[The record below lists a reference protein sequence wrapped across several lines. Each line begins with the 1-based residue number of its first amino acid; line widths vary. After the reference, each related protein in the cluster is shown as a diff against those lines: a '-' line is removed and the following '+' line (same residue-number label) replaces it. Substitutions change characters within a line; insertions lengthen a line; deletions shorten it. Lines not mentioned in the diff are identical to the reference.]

1 MPYPIPVFHGGSTR
15 WTPFNKTKGG
25 SKIMKRTV
33 VILIIIFMIIATPMD
48 TSNHGESFDAPN
60 DIVINNY
67 SEPSANSAILASE
80 QQYIVIEMTGGDI
93 TSHGDEWSQLLNASG
108 IVSNVVEVS
117 DVITTPDVLDDA
129 PAIIVDASIGSSD
142 GASAPQT
149 FIDIL
154 VQKDISLILIGRSSW
169 ILHRLRGTDP
179 PSLTAPAT
187 VVLLESAEYAGAVFM
202 TSPIPLSVGTP
213 LTTENGIVLPLDQIQ
228 TSKSR
233 IVELTGAEPSSIA
246 CLRYDSYPLDAFL
259 LSVEDP
265 TLLTET
271 GRGLLQNTIAFT
283 TSIRETQTASILE
296 NQQVEGGS
304 LLPGGFYYMHEPT
317 IAETYYAVSS
327 AYSLLTGPS
336 WTSWVAQ
343 NSELVQNVLE
353 ILQVD
358 LGTETGFMT
367 SESEGTVN
375 CRSTAQGLWL
385 IETLGFG
392 GSFNKADIVS
402 YLSSR
407 QVDGGFENSI
417 TTTFHV
423 AEALYSSGDL
433 GSIDIVN
440 LEDWLRSLVIDSGK
454 TSNPDLWGAI
464 GENPTS
470 LSPTNDYAIKYLR
483 SLQFIGKAHPDPAK
497 MTSWI
502 LTRTAN
508 GDGSYRNSHNPD
520 EEVVTGTASALAS
533 MQLLGTLS
541 ASNKTSGLLWFLNN
555 QLDSGGFGFK
565 SKALDL
571 IAKTRET
578 SRVANCL
585 SDLSEEGGVLAS
597 GIIGYVASI
606 TTDVGYETQDVLPS
620 LMWSSWILSAS
631 RFTHAAGSENMKQT
645 MMYLSYFQKLGMYP
659 LWENI
664 TTISPPEYGYNQY
677 RTMSVWTQYFG
688 TSLADSLG
696 IDLSTGVVSEA
707 TLFLSQAQWVTG
719 HYRPS
724 SMSGTA
730 SMQYSVAAVETLYLL
745 DELATI
751 PYRAALEAAI
761 LSEYSSGSWDTTDWI
776 LEPFAGNQ
784 AAIDFLSTRAA
795 LRLGIVTSKMASE
808 ITAVIESR
816 IQYTDLMAL
825 SYDVV
830 TLSLLNSSSFSTDL
844 EAISRPMVRSALESQ
859 FIEGW
864 YNATSLWQPIITQ
877 AILRMVSIL
886 GLRCSLRDV
895 PSTMVV
901 TSSGGSAAP
910 GTTLPVFVAIDSLS
924 SSHSVL
930 VYGFDEWNLF
940 TDVANVDTLLIP
952 ISSNVDTLGPANL
965 SIIVID
971 WSASRAF
978 DLLNVNIQG
987 SIAGFLELDTPMVK
1001 MGEIVNGTITW
1012 SLVGGVDAG
1021 QCQITVSLGSQ
1032 ELFYDETSSFWFS
1045 IPTSGF
1051 AAGTYPLTVTVEKAY
1066 CTQLVLI
1073 DEVVI
1078 AQPNPTYIVS
1088 PSSLT
1093 GVVGENVLID
1103 WSLNFVSN
1111 SSQIT
1116 GQEVTL
1122 TIRDSMNSV
1131 VFTNTGVSQISGGS
1145 FLWIPTSR
1153 DVYSYTL
1160 EFPGNYSLEGS
1171 QASGEITVS
1180 EHTRV
1185 SWSGTG
1191 VKVQFKQVTVEV
1203 LLETATNEALG
1214 SQTVHVTIT
1223 APSMS
1228 IVYDSDLVTNST
1240 GYVTVTLAISENGVY
1255 LLQANYGGA
1264 GLLFESSDSGSI
1276 TSWSSSSLQIGG
1288 VGKEVLI
1295 GESCSFW
1302 AQLGDTQLNPIS
1314 GQLVTLRI
1322 ILLPSTIIEEQT
1334 LSTNS
1339 TGEVS
1344 ISWLANSAGAY
1355 RLEAVYAGTLSRGT
1369 ALDQQ
1374 DFDVLIP
1381 VTFSISVT
1389 ADSEVGIANGIE
1401 IIAVDHLVNQI
1412 SGLSIT
1418 IEVRGPGDELL
1429 FTDTAVTANSLISIP
1444 WTPSMRGVNS
1454 ITVSSAQQLWYQSAS
1469 DSITEEVYETP
1480 TISLTLPSNAVVP
1493 TSRDLEVMVIDYSLN
1508 PVQGTTVRCIVTL
1521 DGVTI
1526 HDAYHATAADGTILI
1541 TLNLD
1546 TPGTLQCDA
1555 YIEAQSWLLE
1565 ASEQESITVY
1575 AASTLTITT
1584 PGLPVEQG
1592 STVGIVITLLEYDNS
1607 PLVGSEVD
1615 IVISWSNGT
1624 ILVSITRITDGFG
1637 KCTIAQTFLIVGD
1650 FVINAT
1656 YTGYGLNGSA
1666 TDTVPQRVYVTP
1678 NIEFIHGP
1686 SCIVGE
1692 TFEIQVGYTDTLGEY
1707 IPGRPISITIEQNA
1721 ETVFDTTVSSV
1732 TGLVNIYWDPTEGG
1746 LATITIFHPG
1756 DTYVLANSTSSTSSV
1771 MEHVTGELWLS
1782 PTQVDLFDTT
1792 MLTYNLTN
1800 SLRAGIVVHFEVL
1813 DMYLVPIWS
1822 ADIATNSSG
1831 MAVVGYTATESHG
1844 VLRVNA
1850 GPTDDEFLIGGDVQ
1864 ELLIVMTD
1872 VALST
1877 NLVPS
1882 PTSVN
1887 TLTNITL
1894 WLEDELG
1901 VPINE
1906 ITTTVSLYNPYGE
1919 QVQLGYWTMSIS
1931 VTVTEGAA
1939 VVEFT
1944 PGMVG
1949 LYTLIIS
1956 SSGSTSVHGFSDTSY
1971 HTIYSGTQLFTTVS
1985 THELEVGET
1994 LTVVALLTNHV
2005 GAPLEGRNLTL
2016 TVDGPGINYLGPI
2029 NLITNATGHIEWSSP
2044 LDDEGLWALDVSF
2057 SGLGVY
2063 LPVSTSDD
2071 ISVRYGTVTEL
2082 SLIDTGDVIAGIS
2095 PASLSILLR
2104 DTGGTPLEGF
2114 TLHYEAHH
2122 ETLGL
2127 VFEGNLIQTGTDPM
2141 LLNLTF
2147 ERMGNYTIIVSFS
2160 GTSHYH
2166 ASNAALQLWILGRT
2180 EVSADIPSQID
2191 RTEDEPVSITIIDEL
2206 GTAIALSDLN
2216 VLIELA
2222 GPQGLMNITDH
2233 LLWSDMSVSFN
2244 SFGLPVGL
2252 YTLNVTVIGTETRV
2266 GCTSFLDFSVRSLTH
2281 VEIIDQ
2287 NFTGLI
2293 SESHSLSFILEDSL
2307 NETVIDAIVWISIYN
2322 PSGRE
2327 VYGSPLTDR
2336 TTITSTAEG
2345 SEVSWNPNLT
2355 GEYRVVFLFEGDA
2368 FLNST
2373 TREILLD
2380 IRYPSSLSLDMPGLM
2395 EFGEVIPISATL
2407 NGALGRIPGVSVIL
2421 TVTQN
2426 GVVELEETLTTNN
2439 QGIASFNLVGLLS
2452 GNHTVTLL
2460 FVGSM
2465 TQASITVEVNL
2476 VVTPVVVIEIESTSN
2491 LYLGRY
2497 CTVNLTLTVLGTVPD
2512 WSGTLELLLSDPN
2525 GDSTGQWSFDIGVHT
2540 IVTIGFNAKSE
2551 GTHILNATISN
2562 LPVVY
2567 SKEYP
2572 MAVTIINE
2580 TLHLQFDSG
2589 TPPLLG
2595 GFSILAVIGAIL
2607 RRKMRSVFES
2617 LPREWSE

>member
-1 MPYPIPVFHGGSTR
+1 MPYPRPVFRSGSTR
-15 WTPFNKTKGG
+15 WTPFNKTEGG
-25 SKIMKRTV
+25 PKIVKRAL
-33 VILIIIFMIIATPMD
+33 VILIIAFMIIVTPVD
-48 TSNHGESFDAPN
+48 KSSLEGSPDAPK
-60 DIVINNY
+60 DIATNNY
-67 SEPSANSAILASE
+67 SEPSANSAILVSG
-80 QQYIVIEMTGGDI
+80 QQYIVLEMTGGDI
-93 TSHGDEWSQLLNASG
+93 TNRGDEWSQLLNASG
-108 IVSNVVEVS
+108 IVSNVVEAS
-117 DVITTPDVLDDA
+117 DVIATPDVLDNA
-129 PAIIVDASIGSSD
+129 PTIVVDASIGSSN
-142 GASAPQT
+142 GAIAPQAL
-149 FIDIL
+149 IDTLI
-154 VQKDISLILIGRSSW
+154 QKDISLIFTGRSSW

-187 VVLLESAEYAGAVFM
+187 VDLLDSAEYAGAVFI
-202 TSPIPLSVGTP
+202 TSPNPLSVGTP
-213 LTTENGIVLPLDQIQ
+213 LTTETGIVLPIDQKQ
-228 TSKSR
+228 TETSR
-233 IVELTGAEPSSIA
+233 IADLTGAAPSSIA
-246 CLRYDSYPLDAFL
+246 SLRYDSYPLDVFL
-259 LSVEDP
+259 LSIEDP
-265 TLLTET
+265 TLLTAT
-271 GRGLLQNTIAFT
+271 GQGLLQNTIAFAT
-283 TSIRETQTASILE
+283 AIRETQTASILGNLQAE
-296 NQQVEGGS
+296 EGS
-304 LLPGGFYYMHEPT
+304 LLAGGFHYMHEPT
-317 IAETYYAVSS
+317 IAETYYAVYS
-327 AYSLLTGPS
+327 AYTLLTGSS
-336 WTSWVAQ
+336 WTSWATQ
-343 NSELVQNVLE
+343 NSELVQSVLE
-353 ILQVD
+353 TLQVD

-367 SESEGTVN
+367 SESERTVN
-375 CRSTAQGLWL
+375 CRSTAEGLWL
-385 IETLGFG
+385 TETLGLG
-392 GSFNKADIVS
+392 GSFNKAKIVS

-423 AEALYSSGDL
+423 TEALYSSGDL
-433 GSIDIVN
+433 GSINIVD
-440 LEDWLRSLVIDSGK
+440 LEYWLRSLVIDSGK

-470 LSPTNDYAIKYLR
+470 LSPTNDYAIKYLM
-483 SLQFIGKAHPDPAK
+483 SLQFIGKAHPDPGK
-497 MTSWI
+497 LTSWI

-508 GDGSYRNSHNPD
+508 GDGSFRNSNNPD

-533 MQLLGTLS
+533 LQLLGTLS

-571 IAKTRET
+571 VAKTRET
-578 SRVANCL
+578 SRVAICL
-585 SDLSEEGGVLAS
+585 SELSEDGGILATGIMGYLAS
-597 GIIGYVASI
+597 IA
-606 TTDVGYETQDVLPS
+606 TDVGYETQDVLPS

-631 RFTHAAGSENMKQT
+631 RFAHAARPKNMNQAR
-645 MMYLSYFQKLGMYP
+645 MYLSYFEKLGMYP

-664 TTISPPEYGYNQY
+664 TTINPPEYGYNEY

-696 IDLSTGVVSEA
+696 IDLSAGLVSEA

-730 SMQYSVAAVETLYLL
+730 SMQHSVAAVETLYRL

-751 PYRAALEAAI
+751 PYRAALETAI
-761 LSEYSSGSWDTTDWI
+761 LSEYSSGSWDTTGWT
-776 LEPFAGNQ
+776 LQPFAGNQ
-784 AAIDFLSTRAA
+784 EAIDFLSTRAA
-795 LRLGIVTSKMASE
+795 LRLGIVTPAIASE
-808 ITAVIESR
+808 ITTTIEAR

-825 SYDVV
+825 SYDVA
-830 TLSLLNSSSFSTDL
+830 TLSLLNSSAFSTDL
-844 EAISRPMVRSALESQ
+844 ESISRPMVLSALGSQ
-859 FIEGW
+859 FEEGW
-864 YNATSLWQPIITQ
+864 YNSTALWQPIITET
-877 AILRMVSIL
+877 ILRMVSIL
-886 GLRCSLRDV
+886 GLRCGLYDV
-895 PSTMVV
+895 AGTMVA

-910 GTTLPVFVAIDSLS
+910 GTTLPVSITMTSPS

-940 TDVANVDTLLIP
+940 TNVANVDTLLIP
-952 ISSNVDTLGPANL
+952 IPSNLDTLGPASL
-965 SIIVID
+965 SIMVID
-971 WSASRAF
+971 WGASRAF
-978 DLLNVNIQG
+978 DSLSVTIQG
-987 SIAGFLELDTPMVK
+987 SIVGSLDLATPTVK
-1001 MGEIVNGTITW
+1001 MGENVNGTITW
-1012 SLVGGVDAG
+1012 SLVGGIDAE
-1021 QCQITVSLGSQ
+1021 QCQITISLGSL
-1032 ELFYDETSSFWFS
+1032 ELYYDETSSFWFS

-1051 AAGTYPLTVTVEKAY
+1051 EAGTYPLTVTVEKTY
-1066 CTQLVLI
+1066 CTELLLI
-1073 DEVVI
+1073 DVVVI
-1078 AQPNPTYIVS
+1078 AQPNPTYITS
-1088 PSSLT
+1088 PSSLS
-1093 GVVGENVLID
+1093 GIAGENVLID

-1111 SSQIT
+1111 SSQIA

-1122 TIRDSMNSV
+1122 TIRDSMDSV
-1131 VFTNTGVSQISGGS
+1131 VFTHTGISQIGGGS
-1145 FLWIPTSR
+1145 FTWIPTSR

-1160 EFPGNYSLEGS
+1160 DFPGNYSLEGS
-1171 QASGEITVS
+1171 QTSGEITVS

-1191 VKVQFKQVTVEV
+1191 VNIQFTQVTVEV
-1203 LLETATNEALG
+1203 LLETTTDEALG

-1228 IVYDSDLVTNST
+1228 IVYDSDLITNST
-1240 GYVTVTLAISENGVY
+1240 GYVTITLTILENGVY
-1255 LLQANYGGA
+1255 MLQANYGGA
-1264 GLLFESSDSGSI
+1264 GLLLGTTDSDSI
-1276 TSWSSSSLQIGG
+1276 TSWSSSNLQAGG
-1288 VGKEVLI
+1288 VETEVWI

-1302 AQLGDTQLNPIS
+1302 AQLRDSQLNPIS
-1314 GQLVTLRI
+1314 GQSVIMRI

-1334 LSTNS
+1334 HSTNS

-1355 RLEAVYAGTLSRGT
+1355 RLEAVYGGTLSRGT
-1369 ALDQQ
+1369 ATDQQ
-1374 DFDVLIP
+1374 NFDVLIP

-1389 ADSEVGIANGIE
+1389 ADPEVGIANGME
-1401 IIAVDHLVNQI
+1401 ITAVDHLINQI

-1418 IEVRGPGDELL
+1418 IEIRGPGNQLL
-1429 FTDTAVTANSLISIP
+1429 FTDTAVTSSSPITIP
-1444 WTPSMRGVNS
+1444 WTPNMRGVNN
-1454 ITVSSAQQLWYQSAS
+1454 ITVSSAQQLWYQSATH
-1469 DSITEEVYETP
+1469 SITEEVYETP
-1480 TISLTLPSNAVVP
+1480 TISLTLPSNAIAP
-1493 TSRDLEVMVIDYSLN
+1493 TSRNLEVMVVDTSLN
-1508 PVQGTTVRCIVTL
+1508 PVQGTTVHCFVTL

-1526 HDAYHATAADGTILI
+1526 HDAYHATAANGIILI

-1546 TPGTLQCDA
+1546 TPGILQCDVT
-1555 YIEAQSWLLE
+1555 IEAQDWLLE
-1565 ASEQESITVY
+1565 TSDQESSTVY
-1575 AASTLTITT
+1575 AATTLTITT

-1592 STVGIVITLLEYDNS
+1592 STVGVVIVLLDYDNS
-1607 PLVGSEVD
+1607 PLVGSEVS
-1615 IVISWSNGT
+1615 IVISWSNGS
-1624 ILVSITRITDGFG
+1624 ILASMTRITDGFG
-1637 KCTIAQTFLIVGD
+1637 KCTIAQQFLIVGD

-1656 YTGYGLNGSA
+1656 YAGYGLNGSA
-1666 TDTVPQRVYVTP
+1666 TDAVPQRVYVIP

-1692 TFEIQVGYTDTLGEY
+1692 TFEIQVGYKDALGEY
-1707 IPGRPISITIEQNA
+1707 IPGRTITITIRQNA
-1721 ETVFDTTVSSV
+1721 ATVFETTVSSAV
-1732 TGLVNIYWDPTEGG
+1732 GLVSIYWDPTEGG
-1746 LATITIFHPG
+1746 LATITIVHPG
-1756 DTYVLANSTSSTSSV
+1756 DTYVLTNSTSSTASV

-1782 PTQVDLFDTT
+1782 PAQVDLYDTT
-1792 MLTYNLTN
+1792 TLTYNLTSN
-1800 SLRAGIVVHFEVL
+1800 LRVGITIHFEVL
-1813 DMYLVPIWS
+1813 DMYLVPTWS
-1822 ADIATNSSG
+1822 ANIVTNTSG
-1831 MAVVGYTATESHG
+1831 LASVDYTAIESHG

-1872 VALST
+1872 VIIST

-1901 VPINE
+1901 VPING
-1906 ITTTVSLYNPYGE
+1906 ITATVALYDPYGE

-1931 VTVTEGAA
+1931 ATVVEGAA

-1944 PGMVG
+1944 PDMVG
-1949 LYTLIIS
+1949 LYTLIVS
-1956 SSGSTSVHGFSDTSY
+1956 SSGSTSVHIFSDTSY

-1985 THELEVGET
+1985 TRELEVGET
-1994 LTVVALLTNHV
+1994 LTVIALLTNHV
-2005 GAPLEGRNLTL
+2005 GTPLVGRNLTL

-2029 NLITNATGHIEWSSP
+2029 NLVTNASGHIEWSSP
-2044 LDDEGLWALDVSF
+2044 LDDEGLWTLEVSF

-2082 SLIDTGDVIAGIS
+2082 SLIDTGDVIAGTS
-2095 PASLSILLR
+2095 PASFSILLR

-2114 TLHYEAHH
+2114 TVHYEAHH
-2122 ETLGL
+2122 ETIGL
-2127 VFEGNLIQTGTDPM
+2127 VYEGNLIQTGTNPM

-2166 ASNAALQLWILGRT
+2166 ASNAALQLSVLGRT
-2180 EVSADIPSQID
+2180 EVSAEIPDQID
-2191 RTEDEPVSITIIDEL
+2191 RAEDEPISITIIDEL
-2206 GTAIALSDLN
+2206 ETAIALSDLE
-2216 VLIELA
+2216 VLIKLV
-2222 GPQGLMNITDH
+2222 GPEGLVNITNH
-2233 LLWSDMSVSFN
+2233 LLWSETSVSFN

-2252 YTLNVTVIGTETRV
+2252 YTLNVTVFRTEIRV
-2266 GCTSFLDFSVRSLTH
+2266 GCSSLLDFSVGSLTH

-2287 NFTGLI
+2287 NITGLI
-2293 SESHSLSFILEDSL
+2293 SESHSLSFILKDSL
-2307 NETVIDAIVWISIYN
+2307 NETVIDATVWISIYN

-2336 TTITSTAEG
+2336 TAITSTADG

-2355 GEYRVVFLFEGDA
+2355 GEYHIVFLFEGDA

-2373 TREILLD
+2373 TLEILLD
-2380 IRYPSSLSLDMPGLM
+2380 IRYPSSFSLDMPELM

-2407 NGALGRIPGVSVIL
+2407 NGALGRIPSVNIIL

-2439 QGIASFNLVGLLS
+2439 QGVASFNLVGLLS

-2465 TQASITVEVNL
+2465 TQASSTVEVNL

-2491 LYLGRY
+2491 LYLGHN

-2512 WSGTLELLLSDPN
+2512 WSGTLELLLCDPN
-2525 GDSTGQWSFDIGVHT
+2525 GDSAGQWSFGIGVHT
-2540 IVTIGFNAKSE
+2540 IVTIGFKARAE

-2572 MAVTIINE
+2572 IAVTITNE
-2580 TLHLQFDSG
+2580 TLHLKFDAG
-2589 TPPLLG
+2589 TTPLLG

-2607 RRKMRSVFES
+2607 RRKMQGVFGS
-2617 LPREWSE
+2617 LPKEWSE

>member
-1 MPYPIPVFHGGSTR
+1 
-15 WTPFNKTKGG
+15 
-25 SKIMKRTV
+25 
-33 VILIIIFMIIATPMD
+33 MIIATPMD
-48 TSNHGESFDAPN
+48 TSNLGGSLDTSK
-60 DIVINNY
+60 DIVTNNY
-67 SEPSANSAILASE
+67 SEPSANSAILVSG

-117 DVITTPDVLDDA
+117 DVITTPDVLDDS

-142 GASAPQT
+142 GATAPQA

-154 VQKDISLILIGRSSW
+154 VQKDISLILTGRSSW

-213 LTTENGIVLPLDQIQ
+213 LTTESGIVLPRDQKQ
-228 TSKSR
+228 TSMSR
-233 IVELTGAEPSSIA
+233 IVELTSAAPSSIA
-246 CLRYDSYPLDAFL
+246 GLRYDSYPLDVFL

-265 TLLTET
+265 TLLTTT
-271 GRGLLQNTIAFT
+271 GQGFLQNTIAFAT
-283 TSIRETQTASILE
+283 AIRETQTASILE
-296 NQQVEGGS
+296 NQQAEEDS
-304 LLPGGFYYMHEPT
+304 LLAGGFHYFHEPT
-317 IAETYYAVSS
+317 IAETYYAVYS
-327 AYSLLTGPS
+327 AYSLLIGPS

-343 NSELVQNVLE
+343 NSELVQSVLE
-353 ILQVD
+353 TLQVD
-358 LGTETGFMT
+358 LGAETGFMI

-392 GSFNKADIVS
+392 GSFNKAEIVS
-402 YLSSR
+402 YLSSH

-433 GSIDIVN
+433 GSIDIVD

-470 LSPTNDYAIKYLR
+470 LTPTNDYAIKYLR

-497 MTSWI
+497 LTSWI

-533 MQLLGTLS
+533 MQLLGTLNV
-541 ASNKTSGLLWFLNN
+541 SNKTNGLLWFLNN

-571 IAKTRET
+571 VAKTRET
-578 SRVANCL
+578 SRVASCL
-585 SDLSEEGGVLAS
+585 SELSEEGGVLAS
-597 GIIGYVASI
+597 GIMGYLASI
-606 TTDVGYETQDVLPS
+606 TTDIGYETQDVLPS
-620 LMWSSWILSAS
+620 LMWSSWVLSAS
-631 RFTHAAGSENMKQT
+631 RFAHAAGPENMKQAI
-645 MMYLSYFQKLGMYP
+645 MYLSYFQKLGMYP

-696 IDLSTGVVSEA
+696 IDLSTGIVSEV

-730 SMQYSVAAVETLYLL
+730 SMQYSIAAVETLYLL
-745 DELATI
+745 DELGTI

-761 LSEYSSGSWDTTDWI
+761 LSEYSSGSWDTTGWT

-795 LRLGIVTSKMASE
+795 LRLGIVTPTMTSE
-808 ITAVIESR
+808 ITALIESR
-816 IQYTDLMAL
+816 IQYSNLMAL
-825 SYDVV
+825 SYDVA

-844 EAISRPMVRSALESQ
+844 ESISRPILLNALGSQ
-859 FIEGW
+859 FVEGW
-864 YNATSLWQPIITQ
+864 YNSTSLWQPIITQ

-886 GLRCSLRDV
+886 GLRCSMHDV
-895 PSTMVV
+895 SSTMVA
-901 TSSGGSAAP
+901 TSSGGNTSP
-910 GTTLPVFVAIDSLS
+910 GTTLPVSITIDSLS

-930 VYGFDEWNLF
+930 VFGFDEWNLF
-940 TDVANVDTLLIP
+940 TNVANVDTLLIP
-952 ISSNVDTLGPANL
+952 ISSSVDTLGPASL
-965 SIIVID
+965 SIMVID
-971 WSASRAF
+971 WGASRAF
-978 DLLNVNIQG
+978 DLLNVTIQG
-987 SIAGFLELDTPMVK
+987 SIAGSLDLDTPMVK
-1001 MGEIVNGTITW
+1001 MGENVNGTIAW
-1012 SLVGGVDAG
+1012 FLVGDVDAG

-1051 AAGTYPLTVTVEKAY
+1051 AAGTYSLTVTVEKTY
-1066 CTQLVLI
+1066 CTHLILI

-1078 AQPNPTYIVS
+1078 AQPDPTYIVS

-1093 GVVGENVLID
+1093 GIAGEKVLID

-1111 SSQIT
+1111 SSQIS
-1116 GQEVTL
+1116 GQEITL
-1122 TIRDSMNSV
+1122 TIRNSMDSV
-1131 VFTNTGVSQISGGS
+1131 VFINTGVSQISGSS
-1145 FLWIPTSR
+1145 FLWTPISR

-1185 SWSGTG
+1185 SWRGTG
-1191 VKVQFKQVTVEV
+1191 VKIQFTQVTVEV
-1203 LLETATNEALG
+1203 LLETATDEALG
-1214 SQTVHVTIT
+1214 SQMVHVTIT

-1228 IVYDSDLVTNST
+1228 IVYDSNLVTNST
-1240 GYVTVTLAISENGVY
+1240 GYVTVTLTISENGVY
-1255 LLQANYGGA
+1255 LLQANYGGV
-1264 GLLFESSDSGSI
+1264 GLLLGSTDSGSI
-1276 TSWSSSSLQIGG
+1276 TSWSSSNLQVGG
-1288 VGKEVLI
+1288 VDAEVWI

-1302 AQLGDTQLNPIS
+1302 AQLRDSQFNPIS
-1314 GQLVTLRI
+1314 GQSVILRI

-1334 LSTNS
+1334 LNTNS

-1369 ALDQQ
+1369 ASDQQ

-1389 ADSEVGIANGIE
+1389 ADSEVGTANGIE
-1401 IIAVDHLVNQI
+1401 ITAVDHLVNQI

-1429 FTDTAVTANSLISIP
+1429 FRNTAVTSNGPITIP
-1444 WTPSMRGVNS
+1444 WTPGMRGVNS

-1493 TSRDLEVMVIDYSLN
+1493 TLRNLGVMVVDTSLN
-1508 PVQGTTVRCIVTL
+1508 PVQGTTVHCIVTL

-1526 HDAYHATAADGTILI
+1526 HDAYHTTVADGTILI

-1546 TPGTLQCDA
+1546 NPGTLQCDA
-1555 YIEAQSWLLE
+1555 SIEAQDWLLE
-1565 ASEQESITVY
+1565 TSDQESTTVY
-1575 AASTLTITT
+1575 AATTLTITT

-1592 STVGIVITLLEYDNS
+1592 STVGVVIVLLDYDDS
-1607 PLVGSEVD
+1607 PLVESEVG
-1615 IVISWSNGT
+1615 IIISWSNGS
-1624 ILVSITRITDGFG
+1624 ILASMTRITDGFG
-1637 KCTIAQTFLIVGD
+1637 KCTIAQPFLIVGD

-1656 YTGYGLNGSA
+1656 YVGYGLNGSA
-1666 TDTVPQRVYVTP
+1666 TDVVPQRVYVTP

-1692 TFEIQVGYTDTLGEY
+1692 TFEIQVGYIDALGEY

-1721 ETVFDTTVSSV
+1721 AKVFENTVSSA
-1732 TGLVNIYWDPTEGG
+1732 TGLVNIYWNPTEGG

-1756 DTYVLANSTSSTSSV
+1756 DTYVLTNSTSSTSSV
-1771 MEHVTGELWLS
+1771 MEHITGELWLS

-1792 MLTYNLTN
+1792 MLTYNLTS
-1800 SLRAGIVVHFEVL
+1800 SLRADITVHFEVL

-1822 ADIATNSSG
+1822 ADIVTNSLGLAS
-1831 MAVVGYTATESHG
+1831 VGYTASESHG

-1850 GPTDDEFLIGGDVQ
+1850 GPADDEFLIGGDVQ

-1887 TLTNITL
+1887 SLTNITL

-1901 VPINE
+1901 VPING
-1906 ITTTVSLYNPYGE
+1906 ITATVSLYDPYGE

-1931 VTVTEGAA
+1931 VTVAEGAA

-1956 SSGSTSVHGFSDTSY
+1956 SSGSTSIHSFSDTSY

-2005 GAPLEGRNLTL
+2005 GTPLAGRNLTL

-2029 NLITNATGHIEWSSP
+2029 NLVTNATGNIEWSSP
-2044 LDDEGLWALDVSF
+2044 LEDEGLWVLDVSF
-2057 SGLGVY
+2057 NGLGVY

-2082 SLIDTGDVIAGIS
+2082 SLIDTGDVIAGTS

-2114 TLHYEAHH
+2114 TVHYEAHH

-2127 VFEGNLIQTGTDPM
+2127 VFDGNLIQTGTDPV

-2147 ERMGNYTIIVSFS
+2147 ERMGKYTIIVFFS

-2166 ASNAALQLWILGRT
+2166 ASNAALQLWVLGRT
-2180 EVSADIPSQID
+2180 EVSADIPEQID
-2191 RTEDEPVSITIIDEL
+2191 RAEDGTISITIIDEL
-2206 GTAIALSDLN
+2206 ETAIALSDLN
-2216 VLIELA
+2216 VLIEVV
-2222 GPQGLMNITDH
+2222 GPQGLVNITDH

-2244 SFGLPVGL
+2244 SFGLPVGF
-2252 YTLNVTVIGTETRV
+2252 YTLNVTVSGTETRV
-2266 GCTSFLDFSVRSLTH
+2266 GCNSLLDFSVRSITH
-2281 VEIIDQ
+2281 IEVIDQ
-2287 NFTGLI
+2287 NVTGLI
-2293 SESHSLSFILEDSL
+2293 SESHSLSFVLQDSL
-2307 NETVIDAIVWISIYN
+2307 NETVIDATVWVSIYN

-2336 TTITSTAEG
+2336 TGIASTEEG

-2373 TREILLD
+2373 TLEILLD
-2380 IRYPSSLSLDMPGLM
+2380 IRYPSSLSLDMPELM
-2395 EFGEVIPISATL
+2395 TFGEVVPITATL
-2407 NGALGRIPGVSVIL
+2407 NGALGRISGATIIL
-2421 TVTQN
+2421 TVTKD
-2426 GVVELEETLTTNN
+2426 GTVEREETLTTNT
-2439 QGIASFNLVGLLS
+2439 QGVASFNLVGFLS
-2452 GNHTVTLL
+2452 GNHTVTISFL
-2460 FVGSM
+2460 GSV
-2465 TQASITVEVNL
+2465 TQAPSTAEVIL
-2476 VVTPVVVIEIESTSN
+2476 VITPVVVLDIEPISN
-2491 LYLGRY
+2491 MYLGHY
-2497 CTVNLTLTVLGTVPD
+2497 CIVNLTVTVLGTTPY
-2512 WSGTLELLLSDPN
+2512 WTGTLDALLFDPH
-2525 GDSTGQWSFDIGVHT
+2525 GDSAGQWIFDIGVHS
-2540 IVTIGFNAKSE
+2540 IVVIGFNARIE
-2551 GTHILNATISN
+2551 GIHVLNTTISG

-2567 SKEYP
+2567 SRDYP
-2572 MAVTIINE
+2572 MTVTVVNE
-2580 TLHLQFDSG
+2580 TLHLQLDAG
-2589 TPPLLG
+2589 TTPLLG
-2595 GFSILAVIGAIL
+2595 GFCILATIGVVL
-2607 RRKMRSVFES
+2607 RKKVKSIIDS
-2617 LPREWSE
+2617 LPNEWGE